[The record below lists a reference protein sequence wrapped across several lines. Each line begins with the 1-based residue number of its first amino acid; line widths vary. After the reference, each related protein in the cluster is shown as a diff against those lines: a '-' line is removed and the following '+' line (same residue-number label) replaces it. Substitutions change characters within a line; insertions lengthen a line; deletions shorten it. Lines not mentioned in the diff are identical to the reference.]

1 MASMPPPPQPL
12 PNPSKHPIGITPYS
26 HHDSDTDPESDSD
39 TATPLAGAPVT
50 PRFLG
55 PDPQEAAS
63 QRLLDQLKSALVEGC
78 PSAGNYCCGGEVPI
92 SRNRPTSSQDSF
104 KTPLVCP
111 PIILRFDTT
120 SGGSSKLRFPPD
132 ADDERSKG
140 ELDVGIEELQKF
152 CTTEIAAEDDGG
164 AKDTR
169 GESRGRSARLDRD
182 KFAVDFH
189 PSDLGIL
196 DAIKQVLLPGA
207 VESRN
212 EAVRRKEKGKETGKE
227 NERWSE
233 RREHWGV
240 RAELCQLN
248 QHVDERAQT
257 TDFATTA
264 RNSLRDTCRLRTI
277 FSSRM
282 GLGKQFPNILFLE
295 PVTDIL

>member
-26 HHDSDTDPESDSD
+26 HHDSDSDPESDSD

-50 PRFLG
+50 PRFLA

-63 QRLLDQLKSALVEGC
+63 QRLLDQLRSALVEG
-78 PSAGNYCCGGEVPI
+78 
-92 SRNRPTSSQDSF
+92 NRLVSSQDSS
-104 KTPLVCP
+104 KSPLVSP

-120 SGGSSKLRFPPD
+120 SGSSYKLRFPPD
-132 ADDERSKG
+132 ADDERSEG
-140 ELDVGIEELQKF
+140 GLDVGIEELQKF

-169 GESRGRSARLDRD
+169 GESRGRSAKLDRD

-189 PSDLGIL
+189 PSDFGIL

-212 EAVRRKEKGKETGKE
+212 EAAREKEKAPVLGDEAWDE
-227 NERWSE
+227 WEQA
-233 RREHWGV
+233 REEKWM
-240 RAELCQLN
+240 QKIYS
-248 QHVDERAQT
+248 DEP
-257 TDFATTA
+257 
-264 RNSLRDTCRLRTI
+264 
-277 FSSRM
+277 M
-282 GLGKQFPNILFLE
+282 LE
-295 PVTDIL
+295 EGGGEEEEEEEEGSGDKTR